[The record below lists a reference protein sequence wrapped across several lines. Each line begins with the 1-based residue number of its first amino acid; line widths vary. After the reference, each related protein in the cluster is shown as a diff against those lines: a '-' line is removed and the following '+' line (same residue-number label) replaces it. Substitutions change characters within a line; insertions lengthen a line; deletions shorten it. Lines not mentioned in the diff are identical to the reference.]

1 MFYVYILK
9 SSRDKKCYIG
19 STRDLKNRLRLHQE
33 GKIYS
38 TKSRR
43 PLVLVYYEAYR
54 VEQDARLR
62 EKNLKNYG
70 QGVTNLYKRLSKSL
84 DMRKVQGE

>member
-9 SSRDKKCYIG
+9 SSKDNKCYIG

>member
-1 MFYVYILK
+1 M
-9 SSRDKKCYIG
+9 
-19 STRDLKNRLRLHQE
+19 
-33 GKIYS
+33 
-38 TKSRR
+38 
-43 PLVLVYYEAYR
+43 LVYYEAYR